1 MAYVYRHIRKDKNEV
16 FYIGIGCSA
25 NYKRA
30 FQTHKRNPFWER
42 TASLTEFEV
51 EILFDNL
58 TWEEACEKEKEF
70 IALYGRRD
78 LGKGTLVN
86 LTDGGDGGKG
96 VVKSNEEKIFR
107 SKKMKENH
115 SWANNEKREK
125 IVNFLKNKQKGEGN
139 SFFGKKHNKETLD
152 KIGEGRRKYI
162 LDLQT
167 GVYYTL
173 KEFAELNKMKIGS
186 VQYLVINKNRKTK
199 KYIYE

>member
-16 FYIGIGCSA
+16 FYIGIGCSP

-30 FQTHKRNPFWER
+30 FETHKRNIFWER
-42 TASLTEFEV
+42 TASLSEIEV

-70 IALYGRRD
+70 IKLYGRRN
-78 LGKGTLVN
+78 LGLGTLVN

-96 VVKSNEEKIFR
+96 VKKSIEEKAYR
-107 SKKMKENH
+107 SNKMKQNH
-115 SWANNEKREK
+115 SWANNEKRKE
-125 IVNFLKNKQKGEGN
+125 IVNNLKEKQKGNKN
-139 SFFGKKHNKETLD
+139 SFFGKHHKKETLE

-167 GVYYTL
+167 GVYFTL
-173 KEFAELNKMKIGS
+173 KEFAEFNKMKIGS
-186 VQYLVINKNRKTK
+186 VQYLVINKNKKLK